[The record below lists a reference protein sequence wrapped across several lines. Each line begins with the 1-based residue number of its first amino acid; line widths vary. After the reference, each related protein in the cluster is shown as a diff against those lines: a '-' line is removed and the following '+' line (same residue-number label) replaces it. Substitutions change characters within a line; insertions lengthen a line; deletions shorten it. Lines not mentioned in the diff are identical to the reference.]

1 VPEVQLQGSQVEE
14 ARDGYSVGSGLPRK
28 DVKRIDVKRID
39 VKRIDVKRIEAANG
53 WGTHI
58 VSAVPRDPHP
68 RESVENGTFQQ
79 R

>member
-1 VPEVQLQGSQVEE
+1 MEE

-28 DVKRIDVKRID
+28 DVKRID